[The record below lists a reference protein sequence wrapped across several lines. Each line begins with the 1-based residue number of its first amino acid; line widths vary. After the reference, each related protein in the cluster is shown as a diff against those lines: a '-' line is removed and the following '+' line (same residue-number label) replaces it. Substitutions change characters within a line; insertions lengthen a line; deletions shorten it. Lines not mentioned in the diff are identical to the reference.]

1 MVRSSRVIPTWDG
14 RTARL
19 EIENLELEDAGL
31 YTCVAENEV
40 GRTRCSA
47 RLVVLEKDDP
57 SQEDTRPPVFLHELP
72 AEVVATDGDVLD
84 LQVRLEG
91 GCTAESHSVY
101 CRESFGVLYVSKCA
115 GILLKINFNL
125 LMSFHFILK
134 FLPVLPKL
142 LELYKSLRCQ
152 RTSMFVTFRRSQ
164 LVALLFVLCSL
175 CCVVCLC
182 RQKIDLRT
190 WQR

>member
-47 RLVVLEKDDP
+47 RLVVLEKGNP
-57 SQEDTRPPVFLHELP
+57 SQEDRRPPVFLQELP
-72 AEVVATDGDVLD
+72 AELVATDGDMLD

-101 CRESFGVLYVSKCA
+101 CRESLGVLQSHSVYCRESLGVLQRVTRCTAESHSVYCRESL
-115 GILLKINFNL
+115 GVLKR
-125 LMSFHFILK
+125 
-134 FLPVLPKL
+134 VT
-142 LELYKSLRCQ
+142 RC
-152 RTSMFVTFRRSQ
+152 TAESHSV
-164 LVALLFVLCSL
+164 
-175 CCVVCLC
+175 
-182 RQKIDLRT
+182 
-190 WQR
+190 

>member
-57 SQEDTRPPVFLHELP
+57 SQADRQPPVFLQELP
-72 AEVVATDGDVLD
+72 AEVVGTDGDTLD

-91 GCTAESHSVY
+91 GWKVQ
-101 CRESFGVLYVSKCA
+101 SFGVLYVSRCV
-115 GILLKINFNL
+115 GILLKTNL
-125 LMSFHFILK
+125 N
-134 FLPVLPKL
+134 PL
-142 LELYKSLRCQ
+142 L
-152 RTSMFVTFRRSQ
+152 
-164 LVALLFVLCSL
+164 
-175 CCVVCLC
+175 
-182 RQKIDLRT
+182 
-190 WQR
+190 